1 MRKLLFFDIDGTIL
15 SEGKKRYI
23 PDSAVEAIHKLQQNG
38 HLCFINSGRSWSEIN
53 DNIIDLGFDGFV
65 CGCGTFINYHGKP
78 LLADE
83 LPMELAD
90 AIYADLHSYKLEW
103 LLEGQHAIYYSTLPY
118 RTHIGDFYKEY
129 HTLSRITA
137 WIIHLRHGDCILT
150 NSVSVSHLKVICPVL
165 WTSTKTDL
173 PSSTAETV
181 FMKLSLSVIP
191 RQPAF
196 SF

>member
-15 SEGKKRYI
+15 SEGEKRYI
-23 PDSAVEAIHKLQQNG
+23 PDSAVEAVHKLQQNG

-90 AIYADLHSYKLEW
+90 AIYADLHSYKLE
-103 LLEGQHAIYYSTLPY
+103 
-118 RTHIGDFYKEY
+118 
-129 HTLSRITA
+129 
-137 WIIHLRHGDCILT
+137 
-150 NSVSVSHLKVICPVL
+150 
-165 WTSTKTDL
+165 
-173 PSSTAETV
+173 
-181 FMKLSLSVIP
+181 
-191 RQPAF
+191 
-196 SF
+196 